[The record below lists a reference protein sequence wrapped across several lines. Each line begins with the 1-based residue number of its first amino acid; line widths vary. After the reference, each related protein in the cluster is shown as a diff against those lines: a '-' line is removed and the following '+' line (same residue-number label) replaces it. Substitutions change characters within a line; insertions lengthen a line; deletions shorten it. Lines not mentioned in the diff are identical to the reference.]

1 MSEIAQRILRR
12 LREQSCPRDEVEAPE
27 KTSEGV
33 RENTRELSDEE
44 LQNELSNEKN
54 KFAPVK
60 IYSRLL
66 DDTLWL
72 CWDEEEMR
80 KLMAQGVKEP
90 IYIASEILILRK
102 KSKRHLEAVHW
113 TKKVFSGAIAKA

>member
-54 KFAPVK
+54 KFAPIR
-60 IYSRLL
+60 IYSRVLG
-66 DDTLWL
+66 DTLWL

-80 KLMAQGVKEP
+80 KLIAQGVKEP
-90 IYIASEILILRK
+90 VYIADEILTLRK
-102 KSKRHLEAVHW
+102 KTLEELKKIHMIKR
-113 TKKVFSGAIAKA
+113 TFPGSIARA